1 MLDRFGFD
9 NDLQELRAEGDN
21 CKIEFYLNQ
30 QFMELKDAD
39 PNEQK
44 CCCYGY
50 FQGGEETAE
59 FEELLSRDNE
69 KKRSADIV
77 YVLEAREKH
86 YAEHKPELVSAV
98 RSVKESFID

>member
-50 FQGGEETAE
+50 FQGGEETTKKSAE
-59 FEELLSRDNE
+59 LISFMFLKSSKNIMLNTSR
-69 KKRSADIV
+69 SLFPL
-77 YVLEAREKH
+77 YV
-86 YAEHKPELVSAV
+86 P
-98 RSVKESFID
+98 